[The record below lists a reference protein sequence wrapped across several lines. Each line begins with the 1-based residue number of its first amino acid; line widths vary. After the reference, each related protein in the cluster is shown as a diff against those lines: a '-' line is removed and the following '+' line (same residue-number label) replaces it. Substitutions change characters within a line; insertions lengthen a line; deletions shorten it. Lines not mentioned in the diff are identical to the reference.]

1 MNNWE
6 LPQPEEY
13 RAWKLP
19 MVEIFETVEGEGS
32 AAGYPTVFIRV
43 FHCNLRCTWCDTPYS
58 YAPAQPEFEATIQ
71 EILER
76 VRSYPS
82 RRICLTGGEP
92 LMHREKSAAL
102 LAALADLNQV
112 EDVHVETNGA
122 INLAPFS
129 RLRREGGEQWEKI
142 RFIMDYKLP
151 ASGEEH
157 RMVRDNFRVLT
168 DRDEVKF
175 VIGGAEDFRAAVRVV
190 QERHQ
195 EGQILF
201 SPVFE
206 TLPPRK
212 LVEWV
217 LAEPLPQVKVSLQLH
232 KWIWDPAER
241 GV

>member
-1 MNNWE
+1 MNKWE
-6 LPQPEEY
+6 LPTPMEY

-19 MVEIFETVEGEGS
+19 MVEIFETVEGEGT
-32 AAGYPTVFIRV
+32 AAGYPTVFVRV
-43 FHCNLRCTWCDTPYS
+43 FHCNLRCAWCDTPYS
-58 YAPAQPEFEATIQ
+58 YAPARPEFEATIG
-71 EILER
+71 EILDQVKR
-76 VRSYPS
+76 YPS

-92 LMHREKSAAL
+92 LMHRGKSAAL
-102 LAALADLNQV
+102 LAALADLDQV

-122 INLAPFS
+122 IDLAPFD
-129 RLRREGGEQWEKI
+129 RLRRERAERREKI

-151 ASGEEH
+151 ASGEAH
-157 RMVRDNFRVLT
+157 RMVRENFRVLT

-175 VIGGAEDFRAAVRVV
+175 VIGDREDFRSAVRVV
-190 QERHQ
+190 KDWHR

-206 TLPPRK
+206 TLPPRR

-217 LAEPLPQVKVSLQLH
+217 LAEPLPQVKVNLQLH

>member
-1 MNNWE
+1 
-6 LPQPEEY
+6 
-13 RAWKLP
+13 
-19 MVEIFETVEGEGS
+19 
-32 AAGYPTVFIRV
+32 
-43 FHCNLRCTWCDTPYS
+43 
-58 YAPAQPEFEATIQ
+58 
-71 EILER
+71 
-76 VRSYPS
+76 
-82 RRICLTGGEP
+82 
-92 LMHREKSAAL
+92 
-102 LAALADLNQV
+102 
-112 EDVHVETNGA
+112 
-122 INLAPFS
+122 
-129 RLRREGGEQWEKI
+129 
-142 RFIMDYKLP
+142 
-151 ASGEEH
+151 
-157 RMVRDNFRVLT
+157 MVRDNFQVLT
-168 DRDEVKF
+168 ESDEVKF

>member
-6 LPQPEEY
+6 LPQPAEY

-19 MVEIFETVEGEGS
+19 MVEIFETVEGEGNG
-32 AAGYPTVFIRV
+32 AGYPTVFIRV

-58 YAPAQPEFEATIQ
+58 YAPARPEFEATIE

-76 VRSYPS
+76 VRRYPS

-102 LAALADLNQV
+102 LAALTDLNQV

-122 INLAPFS
+122 IDLAPFD
-129 RLRREGGEQWEKI
+129 RLRREGGKQREKI

-157 RMVRDNFRVLT
+157 RMVRGNFQVLT
-168 DRDEVKF
+168 NRDEVKF
-175 VIGGAEDFRAAVRVV
+175 VIGDQEDFRAAVRVM
-190 QERHQ
+190 QECHR

>member
-1 MNNWE
+1 MSNWE
-6 LPQPEEY
+6 LPPSAEY

-58 YAPAQPEFEATIQ
+58 YAPARPEFEARIA
-71 EILER
+71 EILEQVQR
-76 VRSYPS
+76 FSS

-102 LAALADLNQV
+102 LAALADLDQV
-112 EDVHVETNGA
+112 EDIHVETNGA
-122 INLAPFS
+122 IDLAPFH
-129 RLRREGGEQWEKI
+129 RLRREEEKRRKKI

-157 RMVRDNFRVLT
+157 RMVRDNFQVLT
-168 DRDEVKF
+168 ESDEVKF

>member
-6 LPQPEEY
+6 LPQPAEY

-19 MVEIFETVEGEGS
+19 MVEIFETVEGEGNG
-32 AAGYPTVFIRV
+32 AGYPTVFIRV

-58 YAPAQPEFEATIQ
+58 YAPARPEFEATIE
-71 EILER
+71 EILEW
-76 VRSYPS
+76 VRRYPS

-122 INLAPFS
+122 IDLAPFD
-129 RLRREGGEQWEKI
+129 RLRKEGGKQREKI

-151 ASGEEH
+151 TSGEEH

-175 VIGGAEDFRAAVRVV
+175 VIGDQEDFRAAVRVM
-190 QERHQ
+190 QECHR